1 MGLISRVS
9 SRTYRSAQKTSS
21 RRPRSDEITDET
33 RRAEDTSNLS
43 DAKPVPA
50 PSQRIKPSG
59 NTSSETWSTL
69 LLFEICLKLPFTPPK
84 ANNLLSQKSTTRVTI
99 QSLPLFTCESS
110 ETEAGKTRKS
120 ELHHHDGAVDH
131 KPARNK
137 L

>member
-1 MGLISRVS
+1 MG
-9 SRTYRSAQKTSS
+9 
-21 RRPRSDEITDET
+21 PRSDEITDET

-59 NTSSETWSTL
+59 NTSSETWSMP
-69 LLFEICLKLPFTPPK
+69 LLFEICLKLPFMPPK
-84 ANNLLSQKSTTRVTI
+84 ANSLLFQKSTTRVTT
-99 QSLPLFTCESS
+99 QFPPLFTCESS

-137 L
+137 CSKKINIFQKINDKKIKPIPP